1 MRDNKPNDNDQ
12 PHNLFEASQSWHVRH
27 ADIFNDLHPDELAR
41 VQSFLVPMHFNNG
54 DIVCPPDAHHTRL
67 FFLTQGRV
75 KQYTLSAEGNERIL
89 HIFRA
94 GDAFGGLLLGDME
107 RFSPWIQAL
116 DAVRVLM
123 MTEADF
129 LKWMQLA
136 PQSCMRLFRYVVNHH
151 VEDMQRLERFIHM
164 KARDRVLLT
173 LIDLGERI
181 GEPTDDLLM
190 IDPPYTHEEIGN
202 MLGLVRTTVSE
213 IISDLK
219 NLGVVDSQGRR
230 LLIDLRAAKNLLG

>member
-1 MRDNKPNDNDQ
+1 MSDNKPNDQ

-27 ADIFNDLHPDELAR
+27 AHILDDLRPDELAQ
-41 VQSFLVPMHFNNG
+41 VQSFLTPMHFNNG
-54 DIVCPPDAHHTRL
+54 DIVCPPDAHHTKL
-67 FFLTQGRV
+67 FFLLEGRV
-75 KQYTLSAEGNERIL
+75 KQYTLSAEGQERIL

-116 DAVRVLM
+116 DDVRVQM
-123 MTEADF
+123 MNEADF
-129 LKWMQLA
+129 LRWMQVA
-136 PQSCMRLFRYVVNHH
+136 PMACMRLFRYVVNHH

-202 MLGLVRTTVSE
+202 LLGLVRTTVSE

-219 NLGVVDSQGRR
+219 NLGVVDNQGRR
-230 LLIDLRAAKNLLG
+230 LLIDLRAAQNLLGGA

>member
-1 MRDNKPNDNDQ
+1 MSDNKPNQQ

-27 ADIFNDLHPDELAR
+27 ANILDDLHPDELAR
-41 VQSFLVPMHFNNG
+41 VQSFLTPMHFNNG
-54 DIVCPPDAHHTRL
+54 DIICPPDAHHTRL
-67 FFLTQGRV
+67 FFLVEGRA

-89 HIFRA
+89 HIFKA
-94 GDAFGGLLLGDME
+94 GDAFGGLLLGNME

-116 DAVRVLM
+116 ADVRVLM
-123 MTEADF
+123 MSEADF

-136 PQSCMRLFRYVVNHH
+136 PHACMRLFRYVVNHH
-151 VEDMQRLERFIHM
+151 VEDMKRLERFIHM

-181 GEPTDDLLM
+181 GEASDDLLM

-202 MLGLVRTTVSE
+202 LLGLVRTTVSE
-213 IISDLK
+213 IIGELK
-219 NLGVVDSQGRR
+219 SLGIVENQGRR
-230 LLIDLRAAKNLLG
+230 LLIDLRAAHQLVGE